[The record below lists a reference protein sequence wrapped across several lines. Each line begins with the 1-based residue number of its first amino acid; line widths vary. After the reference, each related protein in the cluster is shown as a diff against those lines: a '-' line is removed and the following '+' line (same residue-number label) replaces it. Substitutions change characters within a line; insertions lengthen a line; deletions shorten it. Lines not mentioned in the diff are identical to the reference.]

1 MTTNYQPMT
10 DAQLDL
16 IITALSTPKAHAAA
30 IRLTEASRDELAMRD
45 RRGREDGPLY
55 RVLEAILDG
64 CDPAAVA
71 EHLEREAAEVEARHA
86 SARDRLAAIRVQ
98 LDARRAHLRRH
109 DAHVSAL
116 ARVLAAEVARLEAGS
131 VAIQNK
137 RTREIGILMGG
148 GFSQE
153 QAMKAVDHA
162 EAQEAARKLGVLAS
176 AGIAAAD
183 AKPILTDAEESERMR
198 ARAAP
203 LRADLE
209 RVQAFQRDEL
219 RDPARL
225 PGWVRQAVEAGAL
238 NPHDEAQIRRLIP
251 A

>member
-1 MTTNYQPMT
+1 MNHPTLTS
-10 DAQLDL
+10 DQLDL
-16 IITALSTPKAHAAA
+16 IISALSTPTAHVAAA
-30 IRLTEASRDELAMRD
+30 RLTEACRDELSMRD

-55 RVLEAILDG
+55 RVVEAILAG

-86 SARDRLAAIRVQ
+86 AARDRLVEIRVQ
-98 LDARRAHLRRH
+98 LDARRTHLRRH

-116 ARVLAAEVARLEAGS
+116 ARVLVAEVARLEAGS

-162 EAQEAARKLGVLAS
+162 EAQEAARKRGVLAA
-176 AGIAAAD
+176 AGIAAEYAQ
-183 AKPILTDAEESERMR
+183 PILTDAEESERMR
-198 ARAAP
+198 ARAVP
-203 LRADLE
+203 MRADLE

-225 PGWVRQAVEAGAL
+225 PGWVRQAVEAGDL
-238 NPHDEAQIRRLIP
+238 NPHDEAKIRRLIP